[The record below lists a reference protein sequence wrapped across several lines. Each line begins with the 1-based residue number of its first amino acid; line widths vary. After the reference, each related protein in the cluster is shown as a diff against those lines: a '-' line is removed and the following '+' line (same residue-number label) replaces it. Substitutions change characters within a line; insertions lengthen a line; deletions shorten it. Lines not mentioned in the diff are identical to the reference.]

1 MRVKLTKLSRI
12 QGSARTN
19 RMGFTLTEAIVAS
32 SLLVIAIVPVL
43 KALTVAHL
51 NAAIVERRT
60 HSLNFAQAKL
70 SEVRARSIYNYSLN
84 FSGTDSGSAPY
95 LCEVADPNYSQ
106 TPPDL
111 RKIVVSAGYDIDGN
125 MHLSSEETFVMLD
138 TLITRRW

>member
-1 MRVKLTKLSRI
+1 MRVKLTRLLTV
-12 QGSARTN
+12 QCLARN
-19 RMGFTLTEAIVAS
+19 KSDGFTLTEAIVAS
-32 SLLVIAIVPVL
+32 GLLIIAIVPVL

-70 SEVRARSIYNYSLN
+70 NEVRALSIYSYSLN

-95 LCEVADPNYSQ
+95 LCEVSDPNYSQ
-106 TPPDL
+106 APPDL
-111 RKIVVSAGYDIDGN
+111 RAIIVSAGYDIDGN
-125 MHLSSEETFVMLD
+125 MRLSAEETFVMLE